1 MENKNKRIDIKYG
14 VLIKTFLIVY
24 ILSFFFNFREFSF
37 GTNENYGKIAIAFSF
52 ISFILAM
59 LISELQIY
67 NTHDYRM
74 ELIEVCLIFWAI
86 TTAVFLVCWL
96 GSGNITVVLVF
107 IICPFWGILSM
118 LKCQIANVIFLLV
131 CMSETVWLM
140 IIHRRAK
147 KYR

>member
-1 MENKNKRIDIKYG
+1 MENKNKRVDINYG
-14 VLIKTFLIVY
+14 ILIKIFLIVY
-24 ILSFFFNFREFSF
+24 IFSFYFNFREFSF
-37 GTNENYGKIAIAFSF
+37 GTNEDYGKIAVVFSF

-67 NTHDYRM
+67 NTHDYRI
-74 ELIEVCLIFWAI
+74 ELIEVCLIFWVI

-96 GSGNITVVLVF
+96 GTGDITVALIF

-118 LKCQIANVIFLLV
+118 LNCQIANVIFLFV
-131 CMSETVWLM
+131 CMGEIVWLL